1 MNTPGL
7 NNTGTSYLLWLTC
20 LFGVSGIHRFYNKKP
35 ISGTLWLLTWGFFGI
50 GQFID
55 LFLMPSMVEEHNLR
69 QRAKLGLLPGGAM
82 LSQPMIQVVVP
93 SGAAS
98 AKAPMP
104 QADLE
109 LKPDSKPLTQHDMM
123 LKLLKAAQL
132 RNGKLSVTQ
141 AVMDTELGFDQ
152 VETAMQEMVKMGYVA
167 VENHP
172 ESGVVLYDFLEL

>member
-55 LFLMPSMVEEHNLR
+55 LFLMPGMVEEHNLR

-82 LSQPMIQVVVP
+82 LSQPTIQLVMSP
-93 SGAAS
+93 EMLATATPRTQAA
-98 AKAPMP
+98 
-104 QADLE
+104 LE
-109 LKPDSKPLTQHDMM
+109 VKPEPKPLTQHDIM

-152 VETAMQEMVKMGYVA
+152 VGTAMQEMVRMGYVA
-167 VENHP
+167 IENHP
-172 ESGVVLYDFLEL
+172 ESGVVLYNFLEL